1 MKLTQFYVI
10 FGAGELYYLPSNT
23 IFVSMNFLG
32 KRILIYFMLKW
43 IINVKFGFWFFL
55 QIYKQ
60 TEKSQYKILCW
71 IINNLFVSFI

>member
-43 IINVKFGFWFFL
+43 IINVKFGF
-55 QIYKQ
+55 
-60 TEKSQYKILCW
+60 
-71 IINNLFVSFI
+71 